1 MYLSVQSAQQI
12 ALEISSIVKQ
22 HVNLMDDKGFI
33 IASTDPLRIGHF
45 HEGAKKIIDQHLPE
59 LYVEPKDET
68 ITTRTGINLPIRI
81 DDTIVGVVG
90 ITGPYEQVFNYGQ
103 IVKKMT
109 EILVREGLAQEQER
123 LDNKIRNRFLEDWV
137 LGNGLQSGA
146 AFEEC
151 GARLQIDIRRPRR
164 AVVLRIDGFQ
174 ALSSTGEGQKRI
186 ELVEQRVR
194 SFICEEN
201 TGNIFLRLPTK
212 QVCLVVPRSDEQMLR
227 LATALVNLIEKS
239 YGLALTVGIDDTPA
253 GTEDVKSATARAN
266 KASHACRAGQTPI
279 VLYRQISMELFM
291 DDISP
296 AVKRE
301 YLQKIFPG
309 CGLETL
315 RSWLHLLEVYFEAE
329 GSIDLASEKLF
340 MHKNTLQYKL
350 KKLRAL
356 TGYDVRLPSNCA
368 VFFIALSFFRE
379 IQNDPILWN
388 S

>member
-45 HEGAKKIIDQHLPE
+45 HEGAKKIIDQQLPE
-59 LYVEPKDET
+59 LYVDPKDET
-68 ITTRTGINLPIRI
+68 LTTRTGINLPIRI

-137 LGNGLQSGA
+137 LGSGLQNGP
-146 AFEEC
+146 AFEER

-186 ELVEQRVR
+186 EQVEHRVR
-194 SFICEEN
+194 SFIGEESAS
-201 TGNIFLRLPTK
+201 NIFLRLPTK
-212 QVCLVVPRSDEQMLR
+212 QVCLVSPRSDEQMLH
-227 LATALVNLIEKS
+227 LANTLVTLIEKTC
-239 YGLALTVGIDDTPA
+239 GLALTVGIDDTPA

-266 KASHACRAGQTPI
+266 KASHACRAGQNPI

-291 DDISP
+291 EEIPP

-309 CGLETL
+309 CDLETL
-315 RSWLHLLEVYFEAE
+315 RGWLRLLEVYFEAE

-350 KKLRAL
+350 KKLRTL

-379 IQNDPILWN
+379 IQNDPALWN
-388 S
+388 T

>member
-146 AFEEC
+146 AFEER

>member
-146 AFEEC
+146 AFEER

-227 LATALVNLIEKS
+227 LAAALVNLIEKS

-379 IQNDPILWN
+379 IQNDPVLWN
-388 S
+388 T